1 MLRVSPS
8 APPSRHTERCTQ
20 LGGLRSDKMTLQFG
34 SSPWAG
40 KKPSLLDR
48 LGGLCL
54 VAVWEK
60 RADSLITGFL
70 VSDKHSATSLIPET
84 AL

>member
-1 MLRVSPS
+1 M
-8 APPSRHTERCTQ
+8 ACDQ
-20 LGGLRSDKMTLQFG
+20 KKIALQFG

-40 KKPSLLDR
+40 KKPSLLDS

-60 RADSLITGFL
+60 RADSLVTGFL
-70 VSDKHSATSLIPET
+70 VSDKHSATGLIPEA